1 MLDCRRAHSAS
12 VAIATGDT
20 VLDIAGIVTS
30 SVLEI
35 ITPDVEVP
43 GEILSITQ
51 GSFPSP
57 NLNQT
62 PK

>member
-12 VAIATGDT
+12 VAIVTDDT

-57 NLNQT
+57 QLNQT

>member
-1 MLDCRRAHSAS
+1 MLDCRREHSAS
-12 VAIATGDT
+12 VEIVTDDM
-20 VLDIAGIVTS
+20 VLDIAGIVTTF
-30 SVLEI
+30 VLEI
-35 ITPDVEVP
+35 TTPDVEVP
-43 GEILSITQ
+43 GGILSIIP